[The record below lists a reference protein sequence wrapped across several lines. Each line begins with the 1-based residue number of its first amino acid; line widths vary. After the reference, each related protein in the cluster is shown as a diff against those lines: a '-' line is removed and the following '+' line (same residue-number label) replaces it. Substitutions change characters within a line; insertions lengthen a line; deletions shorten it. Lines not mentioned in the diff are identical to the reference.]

1 MPLYEYQC
9 ADCQARTEA
18 LRPMSKADEPIEC
31 RSCHGVHTSRQ
42 LSAFV
47 AFSKGG
53 GSSPAKSVAGTG
65 GGCGS
70 CAGGHCGS
78 CGGH

>member
-1 MPLYEYQC
+1 V
-9 ADCQARTEA
+9 R
-18 LRPMSKADEPIEC
+18 
-31 RSCHGVHTSRQ
+31 TSRQ

-53 GSSPAKSVAGTG
+53 NGSPAKSIVGTG

-78 CGGH
+78 CGVH